1 MMVVGPDAKTD
12 GHGGSSPP
20 RDWQVH
26 EKLTAGSKVRGETY
40 GLLVQ
45 LVERLLCTQ
54 EVKGSSP
61 LLSTSLSPSK
71 VSCRRAVMGEWP
83 SGDRWNFYWVVVLM
97 VERVAVNHY
106 VGGSSPSFPANAF
119 IAG

>member
-1 MMVVGPDAKTD
+1 M
-12 GHGGSSPP
+12 
-20 RDWQVH
+20 
-26 EKLTAGSKVRGETY
+26 
-40 GLLVQ
+40 GLLVSV

-61 LLSTSLSPSK
+61 LRST
-71 VSCRRAVMGEWP
+71 
-83 SGDRWNFYWVVVLM
+83 NYWVVVLM